1 MTERV
6 FDATGG
12 ENMSTILTIVNI
24 VLMLLFIGGLS
35 ALQKK
40 HISFSKR
47 VFVGLGLGIV
57 FGLVLQFVYGV
68 KSDILKDSIDWFN
81 IVGKGYVKLLQMIV
95 MPLVFI
101 SILAAFTK
109 MKLSNN
115 IGKISSL
122 IIGLLVGTTAI
133 AAAIGIAS
141 TFAFNLDGAQFQQGD
156 AESARIEQVE
166 QRLGDIQNMTLPAK
180 ILELLPAN
188 PFLDLTGDRATSTI
202 AVVIFAA
209 IIGIAYLGV
218 KKKNPEQAELFSK
231 IVDAIHAIIMRV
243 VTLILRLTP
252 YGVLA
257 IMTRVTATS
266 DYNAIWQLGKFVIA
280 SYAALILMFIVHLLM
295 LAFAG
300 LNPVT
305 YVKKAFPVLTF
316 AFTSR
321 TSAGALPLNVKTQTQ
336 DLGVPEGIANFA
348 GSFGLSIG
356 QNGCAGTYPAMLA
369 IMVAPIAGIDPLTP
383 SFILT
388 LIVVVA
394 LSSFGVAGVG
404 GGATFAALLVL
415 STLNLPVAIVGL
427 LISVEPLIDM
437 GRTAL
442 NVSGSMTAGLLTS
455 RATKELDTKVY
466 NGTEQQSS
474 VTV

>member
-1 MTERV
+1 
-6 FDATGG
+6 
-12 ENMSTILTIVNI
+12 MSTLLIIVNI
-24 VLMLLFIGGLS
+24 VLLLLFVAGLY
-35 ALQKK
+35 AMQKK

-47 VFVGLGLGIV
+47 VFVGLGLGIL
-57 FGLVLQFVYGV
+57 FGLILQYIYGA
-68 KSDILKDSIDWFN
+68 KSDVLKSTIEWYN

-101 SILAAFTK
+101 SILSAFTK
-109 MKLSNN
+109 MKLTNN
-115 IGKISSL
+115 IGKISTL
-122 IIGLLVGTTAI
+122 IIGLLVGTTAV
-133 AAAIGIAS
+133 AAAIGIS
-141 TFAFNLDGAQFQQGD
+141 TTLAFNLDGAQFQQGD

-166 QRLGDIQNMTLPAK
+166 QRLGDIENLSMPAK

-202 AVVIFAA
+202 AVVIFSA
-209 IIGIAYLGV
+209 IIGVAYLGV
-218 KKKNPEQAELFSK
+218 KRKNPEQAELFAK
-231 IVDAIHAIIMRV
+231 IVDAFHTITMRI

-257 IMTRVTATS
+257 IMIRVAATS
-266 DYNAIWQLGKFVIA
+266 DYNAIWQLGKFVVA
-280 SYAALILMFIVHLLM
+280 SYVALIIMFIVHLL
-295 LAFAG
+295 LLTFAG
-300 LNPVT
+300 LNPIT

-321 TSAGALPLNVKTQTQ
+321 TSAGALPLNVKTQQ
-336 DLGVPEGIANFA
+336 SMGVSEGIANFA

-369 IMVAPIAGIDPLTP
+369 VMVAPVAGIDPLTP

-388 LIVVVA
+388 LIAVVA

-415 STLNLPVAIVGL
+415 STMNLPIAIVGL

-442 NVSGSMTAGLLTS
+442 NVSGSMTSGLLTS
-455 RATKELDTKVY
+455 RVTKELDTNAYHGNDQK
-466 NGTEQQSS
+466 TL
-474 VTV
+474 TV